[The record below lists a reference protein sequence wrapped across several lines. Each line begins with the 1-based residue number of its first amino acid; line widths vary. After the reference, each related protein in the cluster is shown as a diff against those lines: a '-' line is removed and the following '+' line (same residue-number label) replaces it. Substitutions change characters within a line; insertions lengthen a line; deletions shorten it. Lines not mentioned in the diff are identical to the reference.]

1 LIALAEICGAF
12 SVAGMNT
19 LEWVAAGLGVIN
31 VGLLVRRSIWNYP
44 FALAMVTLYF
54 FVFYEAKLYSDMLLQ
69 PFFFAIN
76 LFGWWNWL
84 NAKRATGEVQ
94 VGLLSLRARLLWA
107 AGTVAGSLAWG
118 MAMHRFTDA
127 AYPFIDAFVAG
138 ASISAQIL
146 LARRKLENWPVWILV
161 DVVAIGLYWSRDLHY
176 TAGLYCLL
184 LILSIAGF
192 IDWRRKLLAQA
203 RPA

>member
-1 LIALAEICGAF
+1 MQGAV
-12 SVAGMNT
+12 SKDRMNT

-44 FALAMVTLYF
+44 FGLAMVALYF

-69 PFFFAIN
+69 PFFFVVQIY
-76 LFGWWNWL
+76 GWWSWVR
-84 NAKRATGEVQ
+84 AKQDAGEVQ
-94 VGLLSLRARLLWA
+94 VGLLSIRDRLLWGAGIVA
-107 AGTVAGSLAWG
+107 ASLAWG
-118 MAMHRFTDA
+118 TAMHRFTDA

-138 ASISAQIL
+138 ASVAAQIL
-146 LARRKLENWPVWILV
+146 LARRKLENWVLWILV

-176 TAGLYCLL
+176 TSGLYVLL
-184 LILSIAGF
+184 LLLSIVGL
-192 IDWRRKLLAQA
+192 IDWHRKLRAQG

>member
-1 LIALAEICGAF
+1 
-12 SVAGMNT
+12 MNT

-69 PFFFAIN
+69 VFFLVVN
-76 LFGWWNWL
+76 LYGWWSWL
-84 NAKRATGEVQ
+84 NAKREAGEVQ
-94 VGLLSLRARLLWA
+94 VGLLSTRGRLLWA

-118 MAMHRFTDA
+118 MAMHRLTDA
-127 AYPFIDAFVAG
+127 AYPYVDAFVAG

-161 DVVAIGLYWSRDLHY
+161 DVVAIGLYWSRGLHY
-176 TAGLYCLL
+176 TSGLYCLL
-184 LILSIAGF
+184 LLLSIAGF
-192 IDWRRKLLAQA
+192 IDWRRKLAAQG

>member
-1 LIALAEICGAF
+1 MIVLAEMRGAA
-12 SVAGMNT
+12 SVAPMNT

-44 FALAMVTLYF
+44 FALAMVSLYF

-69 PFFFAIN
+69 VFFLAIN
-76 LFGWWNWL
+76 LYGWWNWV
-84 NAKRATGEVQ
+84 NAKRATGEVR
-94 VGLLSLRARLLWA
+94 VGLLTLQARLAWA
-107 AGTVAGSLAWG
+107 AGTVAASLTWG
-118 MAMHRFTDA
+118 WAMHRFTDA

-161 DVVAIGLYWSRDLHY
+161 DVVAIGLYWGRGLQWTS
-176 TAGLYCLL
+176 GLYFLL
-184 LILSIAGF
+184 LLLSIAGY
-192 IDWRRKLLAQA
+192 IDWRRKLLAQG

>member
-1 LIALAEICGAF
+1 
-12 SVAGMNT
+12 MNW

-44 FALAMVTLYF
+44 FGLAMVALYF

-69 PFFFAIN
+69 PFFFVIN
-76 LFGWWNWL
+76 VYGWWSWVR
-84 NAKRATGEVQ
+84 ARQATGEVR
-94 VGLLSLRARLLWA
+94 VGLLSTRDRLLWGLGIVA
-107 AGTVAGSLAWG
+107 ASLAWG

-138 ASISAQIL
+138 TSVAAQIL
-146 LARRKLENWPVWILV
+146 LARRKLENWALWILV

-176 TAGLYCLL
+176 TAGLYVLL
-184 LILSIAGF
+184 LALSIAGF
-192 IDWRRKLLAQA
+192 IDWRRKLAEQGRA
-203 RPA
+203 A

>member
-1 LIALAEICGAF
+1 
-12 SVAGMNT
+12 MTT

-44 FALAMVTLYF
+44 FALAMVTMYF
-54 FVFYEAKLYSDMLLQ
+54 FVFYEAELYSEMLLQ
-69 PFFFAIN
+69 VFFFAVN
-76 LFGWWNWL
+76 LYGWWHWQ
-84 NAKRATGEVQ
+84 NAKRETGEVL
-94 VGLLSLRARLLWA
+94 VGLLPVRDRLIWA
-107 AGTVAGSLAWG
+107 AGTVAASLAWG

-161 DVVAIGLYWSRDLHY
+161 DVVAIGLYWSRGLHY
-176 TAGLYCLL
+176 TAGLYVLL
-184 LILSIAGF
+184 LLLSIAGF
-192 IDWRRKLLAQA
+192 IDWRRKLAEQGRA
-203 RPA
+203 A

>member
-1 LIALAEICGAF
+1 
-12 SVAGMNT
+12 MNT

-69 PFFFAIN
+69 VFFLVVN
-76 LFGWWNWL
+76 LYGWWSWL
-84 NAKRATGEVQ
+84 NAKRVAGEVQ
-94 VGLLSLRARLLWA
+94 VGLLSTRARLVWA

-118 MAMHRFTDA
+118 MAMHRLTDA
-127 AYPFIDAFVAG
+127 AYPYVDAFVAG

-161 DVVAIGLYWSRDLHY
+161 DVVAIGLYWSRDLYY
-176 TAGLYCLL
+176 TSGLYVLL
-184 LILSIAGF
+184 LLLSIAGF
-192 IDWRRKLLAQA
+192 IDWRRKLGAQG

>member
-1 LIALAEICGAF
+1 
-12 SVAGMNT
+12 MNT

-69 PFFFAIN
+69 PFFFVVN
-76 LFGWWNWL
+76 LYGWWSWVH
-84 NAKRATGEVQ
+84 AKREAGEVR
-94 VGLLSLRARLLWA
+94 VGLLSATARLLWIVGIVA
-107 AGTVAGSLAWG
+107 ASLAWG

-138 ASISAQIL
+138 ASVAAQIL
-146 LARRKLENWPVWILV
+146 LARRKLENWVLWIVV
-161 DVVAIGLYWSRDLHY
+161 DIVAIGLYWSRDLHY
-176 TAGLYCLL
+176 TSGLYCILL
-184 LILSIAGF
+184 LLSIAGF
-192 IDWRRKLLAQA
+192 IDWRRKLAAQG

>member
-1 LIALAEICGAF
+1 MQALASRA
-12 SVAGMNT
+12 MNT

-44 FALAMVTLYF
+44 FGLAMVTLYF

-69 PFFFAIN
+69 PFFFVVQ
-76 LFGWWNWL
+76 LYGWWSWIR
-84 NAKRATGEVQ
+84 AKQAAGEVQ
-94 VGLLSLRARLLWA
+94 VGLLSMGTRLLWGAGIVA
-107 AGTVAGSLAWG
+107 ASLAWG

-138 ASISAQIL
+138 ASVAAQIL
-146 LARRKLENWPVWILV
+146 LARRKLENWVLWIVV
-161 DVVAIGLYWSRDLHY
+161 DMVAIGLYWSRDLHY
-176 TAGLYCLL
+176 TSGLYGLL
-184 LILSIAGF
+184 LLLSIAGF
-192 IDWRRKLLAQA
+192 IDWRRKLAAQG

>member
-1 LIALAEICGAF
+1 
-12 SVAGMNT
+12 MNW

-44 FALAMVTLYF
+44 FGLAMVALYF

-69 PFFFAIN
+69 IFFFAVQ
-76 LFGWWNWL
+76 LYGWWNWV
-84 NAKRATGEVQ
+84 NARRQTGEVP
-94 VGLLSLRARLLWA
+94 VGLLSMRDRLLWA
-107 AGTVAGSLAWG
+107 VATVVASLAWG

-161 DVVAIGLYWSRDLHY
+161 DAVAIDLYWSRGLHY
-176 TAGLYCLL
+176 TSGLYVLL

-192 IDWRRKLLAQA
+192 IDWRRKLAEQGRA
-203 RPA
+203 A

>member
-1 LIALAEICGAF
+1 
-12 SVAGMNT
+12 MNT

-44 FALAMVTLYF
+44 FGLAMVSLYF

-69 PFFFAIN
+69 VFFFAVQ
-76 LFGWWNWL
+76 LYGWWNWL
-84 NAKRATGEVQ
+84 NAKRAAGEVR
-94 VGLLSLRARLLWA
+94 VGLLTLQARLVWA
-107 AGTVAGSLAWG
+107 GGAVAASLAWG
-118 MAMHRFTDA
+118 WAMHRFTDA

-161 DVVAIGLYWSRDLHY
+161 DVVAIGLYWSRGLQW
-176 TAGLYCLL
+176 TSGLYFLL
-184 LILSIAGF
+184 LLLSIAGY
-192 IDWRRKLLAQA
+192 IDWRRKLLAQG

>member
-1 LIALAEICGAF
+1 
-12 SVAGMNT
+12 MNT

-69 PFFFAIN
+69 PFFFVVN
-76 LFGWWNWL
+76 LYGWWSWV
-84 NAKRATGEVQ
+84 NAKRAAGEVQ
-94 VGLLSLRARLLWA
+94 VGLLPMRDRLFW
-107 AGTVAGSLAWG
+107 GVGIVVASLAWG

-138 ASISAQIL
+138 ASVAAQIL
-146 LARRKLENWPVWILV
+146 LARRKLENWVLWIVV
-161 DVVAIGLYWSRDLHY
+161 DVVAIGLYWSRDLYY
-176 TAGLYCLL
+176 TSGLYALL
-184 LILSIAGF
+184 LLLSIAGF
-192 IDWRRKLLAQA
+192 IDWRRKLAAQG